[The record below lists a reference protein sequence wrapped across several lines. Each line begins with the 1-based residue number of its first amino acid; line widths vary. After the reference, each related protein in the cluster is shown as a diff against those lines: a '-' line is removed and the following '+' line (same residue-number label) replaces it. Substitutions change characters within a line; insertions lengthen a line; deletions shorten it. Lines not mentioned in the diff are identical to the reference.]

1 MEARKVFLCGMVLL
15 LLAVLSGCGSLGSVS
30 QEDAQLKEELK
41 LLQEELALS
50 EEKLTASVASAQEL
64 MDQLQEKMQVFEY
77 SNEDLEKY
85 VNEIAI
91 SKDQTIGVMRVRAEE
106 YEQMMD
112 NREEEL
118 VNKVDLALNT
128 IQYEFKEFQKELETL
143 RSEFTTFVQD
153 KERLLDL
160 KFLGTYDSL
169 QSEMEERF
177 DMMENTIKAISS
189 QLSDSMEEFA
199 SLKNAMSTFVNK

>member
-1 MEARKVFLCGMVLL
+1 MEARKIFLFGMILL
-15 LLAVLSGCGSLGSVS
+15 CMTLLSSCGSLGSVS
-30 QEDAQLKEELK
+30 QEDTQLKEELK

-85 VNEIAI
+85 VNEIAL

-143 RSEFTTFVQD
+143 RSEFTTYVQD

-177 DMMENTIKAISS
+177 DMMENTIKAVSS
-189 QLSDSMEEFA
+189 QLNDSMEEFA